1 MSEFKVGSAV
11 LMTGAK
17 RGGETGKIAE
27 VNGSGWFTIKVGGD
41 VIKERSN
48 NLELAKGASAGASA
62 SKKAAA
68 ATPSPKKKPAPKK
81 KKGPSRSLFDPL
93 VWTNLLFLGCVYHF
107 YTKQHYAQAAVL
119 SLSAFASFIFHKSK
133 ESSFSVLDKLLALGT
148 IGCSL
153 YTLHDSYEA
162 KGLDRQVKAAI
173 GTLAG
178 ATLAALSFWYKA
190 ARKGGKAYDH
200 AMWHV
205 ALFYAQVVLCVIA
218 VECNGASAMTFV
230 NRCVLPAFEIPAF
243 EMPAFAFEMPTFG
256 SSAPPEVT
264 EAVPPEVPED
274 PSMDD

>member
-1 MSEFKVGSAV
+1 M
-11 LMTGAK
+11 
-17 RGGETGKIAE
+17 
-27 VNGSGWFTIKVGGD
+27 
-41 VIKERSN
+41 
-48 NLELAKGASAGASA
+48 
-62 SKKAAA
+62 
-68 ATPSPKKKPAPKK
+68 
-81 KKGPSRSLFDPL
+81 
-93 VWTNLLFLGCVYHF
+93 
-107 YTKQHYAQAAVL
+107 
-119 SLSAFASFIFHKSK
+119 
-133 ESSFSVLDKLLALGT
+133 LDKLLALAT

-153 YTLHDSYEA
+153 YTLYDSYEA
-162 KGLDRQVKAAI
+162 KWDRGDREKRQIKAAI

>member
-1 MSEFKVGSAV
+1 MRARAV
-11 LMTGAK
+11 ARVVVAWWSR
-17 RGGETGKIAE
+17 RGGLASHHLPL
-27 VNGSGWFTIKVGGD
+27 SG
-41 VIKERSN
+41 
-48 NLELAKGASAGASA
+48 A
-62 SKKAAA
+62 
-68 ATPSPKKKPAPKK
+68 
-81 KKGPSRSLFDPL
+81 
-93 VWTNLLFLGCVYHF
+93 C
-107 YTKQHYAQAAVL
+107 AQ
-119 SLSAFASFIFHKSK
+119 
-133 ESSFSVLDKLLALGT
+133 SSFSVLDKLLALGT

-178 ATLAALSFWYKA
+178 ATIAALSFWYKA

-256 SSAPPEVT
+256 SSGAPEVT
-264 EAVPPEVPED
+264 EAVPPEVIED
-274 PSMDD
+274 PPTPMDYD

>member
-1 MSEFKVGSAV
+1 MDPASRRAIWSAV
-11 LMTGAK
+11 LEAK
-17 RGGETGKIAE
+17 PG
-27 VNGSGWFTIKVGGD
+27 
-41 VIKERSN
+41 RSII
-48 NLELAKGASAGASA
+48 L
-62 SKKAAA
+62 
-68 ATPSPKKKPAPKK
+68 T
-81 KKGPSRSLFDPL
+81 
-93 VWTNLLFLGCVYHF
+93 THFLDEADALGNRI
-107 YTKQHYAQAAVL
+107 AVL
-119 SLSAFASFIFHKSK
+119 GKG
-133 ESSFSVLDKLLALGT
+133 KLLALGT

-256 SSAPPEVT
+256 SSGAPEVT
-264 EAVPPEVPED
+264 EAVPPEVIED
-274 PSMDD
+274 PPTPMDYD